1 MWAIGGDVHAKTTTF
16 YALDDDGNPVDDFN
30 RRFVRVRSDREGFSC
45 VCRHLAGVDYQ
56 ILVENSTKTH
66 DVVWM
71 MEGLCMNV
79 IVAHTPDL
87 KKIAKSN
94 SKTDKNDAKDLAMY
108 LLARFAGAEQFG
120 TSYMCSK
127 EDMMDRQLCRMAKQ
141 EMIEMGKTKKRIRSH
156 ALMYGIGLPK
166 SITTMRSKDYLASFD
181 DPVFDDLVESLNDS
195 EKRKK
200 RLEKKIE
207 TRFKGNP
214 TYERMMEI
222 PYFGTITAAYL
233 TSYISDI
240 GRFRDSKAFVAS
252 LGLVPR
258 VRNSSEKI
266 SRCGITKT
274 GDPHARWLLIQATIG
289 HVRNCNDS
297 PVTRFFNRK
306 NGGSLEER
314 RENGEDVILNRSAI
328 VVAAAKMAR
337 TIYTLEVKDRHW

>member
-16 YALDDDGNPVDDFN
+16 YALDDEGQPVEDFN
-30 RRFVRVRSDREGFSC
+30 RRFVKVKSDREGFSC

-66 DVVWM
+66 DVVWI
-71 MEGLCMNV
+71 MEELCMNV

-87 KKIAKSN
+87 KKIAQSN

-108 LLARFAGAEQFG
+108 LLARFAGSKQFG
-120 TSYMCSK
+120 VSYMCSK
-127 EDMMDRQLCRMAKQ
+127 EDMMDRQLCRMAKL
-141 EMIEMGKTKKRIRSH
+141 EMMEMGKTKKRIRSH
-156 ALMYGIGLPK
+156 ALMYGISLPK
-166 SITTMRSKDYLASFD
+166 SITTMRSKDYLLSFN
-181 DPVFDDLVESLNDS
+181 DPVFDNLVDTFSDS
-195 EKRKK
+195 EKRRKS
-200 RLEKKIE
+200 LEDRIKA
-207 TRFKGNP
+207 RFEGNT

-240 GRFRDSKAFVAS
+240 GRFKDSKAFVAS

-258 VRNSSEKI
+258 VRDSSEKV
-266 SRCGITKT
+266 SHGRITKT

-289 HVRNCNDS
+289 HVRSCKDS
-297 PVTRFFNRK
+297 PVTQFFNRK

-314 RENGEDVILNRSAI
+314 KENGEDIILNRSAI
-328 VVAAAKMAR
+328 VAAAAKMAR
-337 TIYTLEVKDRHW
+337 IIYTLEVKDRHW